1 MYPVLLIQ
9 FPQYLC
15 RNPRHDAVIR
25 HITVYDR
32 SSRNDTV
39 FPDGH
44 SATDRR
50 ARTDPASAS
59 DVDRLCILKV
69 METVRILLRQTLIGE
84 ERMARCRNRHVCA
97 YPHTVFQRNRCTIQK
112 RAFIVDKTAFSKV
125 DIDTVFTVKR
135 CKIAAPPS
143 FADGI
148 IFSRRRCFLFFI
160 HSGVRLN
167 LSQVSIPNKW
177 YFSRSLLLAL

>member
-32 SSRNDTV
+32 SCRNDTV

-84 ERMARCRNRHVCA
+84 ERVESFFPEDAAFFSSSTAVC
-97 YPHTVFQRNRCTIQK
+97 
-112 RAFIVDKTAFSKV
+112 
-125 DIDTVFTVKR
+125 
-135 CKIAAPPS
+135 
-143 FADGI
+143 G
-148 IFSRRRCFLFFI
+148 
-160 HSGVRLN
+160 
-167 LSQVSIPNKW
+167 
-177 YFSRSLLLAL
+177 

>member
-9 FPQYLC
+9 LSQYLC

-32 SSRNDTV
+32 SCRNDTV
-39 FPDGH
+39 FPDDH

-69 METVRILLRQTLIGE
+69 METIRILLRQALIGE
-84 ERMARCRNRHVCA
+84 ERMESFFPADAAFFFSSTAVC
-97 YPHTVFQRNRCTIQK
+97 
-112 RAFIVDKTAFSKV
+112 
-125 DIDTVFTVKR
+125 
-135 CKIAAPPS
+135 
-143 FADGI
+143 G
-148 IFSRRRCFLFFI
+148 
-160 HSGVRLN
+160 
-167 LSQVSIPNKW
+167 
-177 YFSRSLLLAL
+177 

>member
-44 SATDRR
+44 SATDCCT
-50 ARTDPASAS
+50 RTDPASAS

-69 METVRILLRQTLIGE
+69 METIRILLRQALIRE
-84 ERMARCRNRHVCA
+84 ERMESFFPADAAFFFSSTAVC
-97 YPHTVFQRNRCTIQK
+97 
-112 RAFIVDKTAFSKV
+112 
-125 DIDTVFTVKR
+125 
-135 CKIAAPPS
+135 
-143 FADGI
+143 G
-148 IFSRRRCFLFFI
+148 
-160 HSGVRLN
+160 
-167 LSQVSIPNKW
+167 
-177 YFSRSLLLAL
+177 

>member
-1 MYPVLLIQ
+1 MVINPCLRNTLYAHCKIHPRIHDLLLPLRQRHFVFHVSIPHMYPVLLIQ

-25 HITVYDR
+25 NITVYDR
-32 SSRNDTV
+32 SCRNDTV

-69 METVRILLRQTLIGE
+69 METIRILLRQALIRE
-84 ERMARCRNRHVCA
+84 ERMESFFPADAAFFSSSTAVC
-97 YPHTVFQRNRCTIQK
+97 
-112 RAFIVDKTAFSKV
+112 
-125 DIDTVFTVKR
+125 
-135 CKIAAPPS
+135 
-143 FADGI
+143 G
-148 IFSRRRCFLFFI
+148 
-160 HSGVRLN
+160 
-167 LSQVSIPNKW
+167 
-177 YFSRSLLLAL
+177 